1 MADVVEKVWQ
11 RYLIALQ
18 KYPLRTKVSKQNTV
32 STYTYKQTP
41 KKALCVCV
49 SLSLWE
55 AVELELWRL

>member
-1 MADVVEKVWQ
+1 MADVVEKAWQ

-41 KKALCVCV
+41 KKALCVC
-49 SLSLWE
+49 LSPWE

>member
-32 STYTYKQTP
+32 STYTYKQTH
-41 KKALCVCV
+41 KKALSLCV
-49 SLSLWE
+49 SLWE